1 MNKINEKLDSN
12 LLIYCIEVVLSRRRM
27 IIIITTIF
35 FFLSIIISLA
45 MPKIYRAT
53 TKILPPQQD
62 TGLMGALM
70 GSMGGMGALA
80 GDFLGKGS
88 PADMYVSILG
98 SEAVSDAIIDHFKLM
113 EVYDTK
119 YRTDTYKILDK
130 QVDISAGKKDG
141 IISISVEDEDPKRAA
156 DMANA
161 YVDEF
166 SKLTVKL
173 NISGAG
179 KNRLFYEERLAKAKT
194 DLSQAEDKLKIFQSK
209 NKALDIIEQAKVTIA
224 GVAQLQA
231 QLAMQEVQLQTLRN
245 QFTDSSQ
252 EVKNLKVAII
262 NLKSQIARLEGN
274 SGGSSIP
281 SVGSVPA
288 LGQEYLRLMREFKV
302 QEAVVEL
309 LTKQYEMAKLSE
321 LKDVS
326 TVQVIQKARVPDK
339 KIKPKR
345 FILIA
350 IVTAFSFF
358 LAVPLAFLLDF
369 IDKLTEERKALW
381 INLYKSS
388 NTGKTY

>member
-45 MPKIYRAT
+45 MPRIYRAT

-252 EVKNLKVAII
+252 EVKNLKVAIV

>member
-252 EVKNLKVAII
+252 EVKNLKVAIV